1 MCILHLTLGSIYGEY
16 DHSNNSKNKRENMER
31 ERKEKLE
38 LFAYRLTI
46 ENSSY
51 LF

>member
-1 MCILHLTLGSIYGEY
+1 MIGYIYGGY

-31 ERKEKLE
+31 ERKEKPE